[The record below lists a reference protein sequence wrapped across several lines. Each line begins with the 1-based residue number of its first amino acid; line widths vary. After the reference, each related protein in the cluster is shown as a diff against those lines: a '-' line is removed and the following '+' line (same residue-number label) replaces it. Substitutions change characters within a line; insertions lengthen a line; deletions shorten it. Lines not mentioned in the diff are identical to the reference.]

1 MADIDLDDIDRRLIA
16 LLRTDGRAP
25 VVQLA
30 RDLGV
35 ARATVNKRLERLT
48 ASGRVLGFTVRTR
61 DASDDDDVR
70 AISLIEVE
78 GRTTDQVIIALR
90 GVPEIESLHS
100 TNGGWDLVAEI
111 RADSLREFDRVL
123 GRIRSVDGVINS
135 ETSLLLDSVLRD

>member
-1 MADIDLDDIDRRLIA
+1 MPELDAVDRRLIA

-30 RDLGV
+30 RQLGV
-35 ARATVNKRLERLT
+35 SRATVNKRLDRLT

-78 GRTTDQVIIALR
+78 GRTTDQVIRALR

-100 TNGGWDLVAEI
+100 TNGGWDLVADI
-111 RADSLREFDRVL
+111 RADSLREFDQVL

>member
-1 MADIDLDDIDRRLIA
+1 MSDLDPIDRKLIS

-30 RDLGV
+30 QELGV
-35 ARATVNKRLERLT
+35 SRATVNKRLERLT
-48 ASGRVLGFTVRTR
+48 TSGRVLGFTVRTR

-78 GRTTDQVIIALR
+78 GRTTDQVIAALR
-90 GVPEIESLHS
+90 GVPEIQSLHS

-111 RADSLREFDRVL
+111 RADSLRTFDQVL
-123 GRIRSVDGVINS
+123 GRIRAVDGVINS